1 MDGEPA
7 NTYLTF
13 LRWLDDPNIA
23 AMSREWAESDGKV
36 NAPESTLRA
45 WSHRWQWK
53 QRAALA
59 ADAQAAELDRE
70 RIAQEGSVKALED
83 LSEEAKVAAAQ
94 AKARAQALG
103 RISDKALIVC
113 EQLLDDHIAGKSQVN
128 PTNISAM
135 LAQVTRSLDYGI
147 EQMAHSQSLKDA
159 RELAIEMWDAEIE
172 RRLKTESEPKDGRGR
187 WANRA
192 AN

>member
-7 NTYLTF
+7 NTYLSF
-13 LRWLDDPNIA
+13 LHWLDEPNIA

-36 NAPESTLRA
+36 HAPESTLRA

-53 QRAALA
+53 QRAAIA
-59 ADAQAAELDRE
+59 AEAQAAELDRD
-70 RIAQEGSVKALED
+70 RIAQEGSVKALEE

-159 RELAIEMWDAEIE
+159 RELAIEMWDQEIE
-172 RRLKTESEPKDGRGR
+172 RRLGKEAEPKDGRGR

-192 AN
+192 KN